1 MSKITQSQRKAW
13 ANQEQTFIEDS
24 FEVAFGDNAIYKDYS
39 FEEVLKRLRDFSK
52 KAYAFE
58 QFAQE
63 DNLRDIA
70 IAMTDK
76 LVEQGFVKDCIDTDC
91 EDEFGVQDILHEI
104 LKNRK
109 GVSNV

>member
-1 MSKITQSQRKAW
+1 MSKFHDKDQA
-13 ANQEQTFIEDS
+13 FIEDV
-24 FEVAFGDNAIYKDYS
+24 FEIAFGDNAIYKDYS
-39 FEEVLKRLRDFSK
+39 QREVLKRLRDFSK
-52 KAYAFE
+52 KAYAFDQLE
-58 QFAQE
+58 AQE
-63 DNLRDIA
+63 DAMRDIA

-76 LVEQGFVKDCIDTDC
+76 LVEQGFVKDCIDTDF

>member
-1 MSKITQSQRKAW
+1 MSNFHQQDQA
-13 ANQEQTFIEDS
+13 FIEDV
-24 FEVAFGDNAIYKDYS
+24 FEIAFGDNAIYKDYS
-39 FEEVLKRLRDFSK
+39 QSEVLKRLRDFSK

-58 QFAQE
+58 QKAQE
-63 DNLRDIA
+63 DEIRDIA

-76 LVEQGFVKDCIDTDC
+76 LVEQGFVKDCIDTDF